1 MRILSLLILLCS
13 CAVARPQPPT
23 VVVDFFVDN
32 TGKTYRLL
40 ANDNLVLANP
50 LGQNNFEFYDSSLGA
65 PTSIDVSSPF
75 AILLFYADYGVI
87 VVLDRTLSEV
97 SRIDLLSLESVEQ
110 PVAAARASD
119 NGIWVFDSWDYHLK
133 LLDERGQLRL
143 ESNDLRLEIKEA
155 AVPDAIYVDRGRVL
169 LHYVDAQKIGVFTN
183 YGRFDRWVELPAAT
197 HFGWCAPLLTGTT
210 EAGYWTL
217 DALQKEARPW
227 LLSGVEMQVQ
237 GKVVAA
243 DGGRYQ
249 LQEGGTISFRQ

>member
-1 MRILSLLILLCS
+1 MRILPLLILLCS

-23 VVVDFFVDN
+23 AVADFFVDN
-32 TGKTYRLL
+32 TGKTYRLM
-40 ANDNLVLANP
+40 ADDNFVTDNP
-50 LGQNNFEFYDSSLGA
+50 LGQNSFEFYDSSLGA

-75 AILLFYADYGVI
+75 AILLFYPDYGVI
-87 VVLDRTLSEV
+87 IVLDRTLSEV
-97 SRIDLLSLESVEQ
+97 SRIDLMSLDSVEQ
-110 PVAAARASD
+110 PAAAARASD

-169 LHYVDAQKIGVFTN
+169 LHYVAAQKMGVFTN
-183 YGRFDRWVELPAAT
+183 YGRFVRWVALPPAQQY
-197 HFGWCAPLLTGTT
+197 GWCAPLLTGTD

-217 DALQKEARPW
+217 DALQEGARP
-227 LLSGVEMQVQ
+227 LVPRMLK

-243 DGGRYQ
+243 DGGLYQ
-249 LQEGGTISFRQ
+249 LEADGTVSFQE